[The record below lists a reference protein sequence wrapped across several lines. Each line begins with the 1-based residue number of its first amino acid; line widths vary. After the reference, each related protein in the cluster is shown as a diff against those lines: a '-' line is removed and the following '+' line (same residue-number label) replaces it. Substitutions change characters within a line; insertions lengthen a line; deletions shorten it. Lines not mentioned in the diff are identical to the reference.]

1 MGKTGINGGKKV
13 NAGTIT
19 KSLRKEFGKKIL
31 EISLSETPVGKK
43 KTKASRIW
51 MSVKPEDFKSVVKYL
66 FKLQEFP
73 HFSVSSGFDAGKE
86 IEIINHFTL
95 NYGHPGAMV
104 LLNIRVRLPKKKPEM
119 DTITDLIPGAWVAE
133 KEKQEFLGVKIK
145 GIEPGRLFLD
155 DSLPK
160 GVYPWRKDSKGA
172 GKHAINV
179 RTGDSVD

>member
-1 MGKTGINGGKKV
+1 M
-13 NAGTIT
+13 NAEAIV
-19 KSLRKEFGKKIL
+19 KSLKKEFEKKIL
-31 EISLSETPVGKK
+31 DISLSETPVGKK
-43 KTKASRIW
+43 AMASRIW
-51 MSVKPEDFKSVVKYL
+51 MSVKPGDFKSLVRYL

-95 NYGHPGAMV
+95 NYGKPGQMV

-119 DTITDLIPGAWVAE
+119 DSITDIIPGAWVAE

-172 GKHAINV
+172 GKYAINL
-179 RTGDSVD
+179 RTGDSVE